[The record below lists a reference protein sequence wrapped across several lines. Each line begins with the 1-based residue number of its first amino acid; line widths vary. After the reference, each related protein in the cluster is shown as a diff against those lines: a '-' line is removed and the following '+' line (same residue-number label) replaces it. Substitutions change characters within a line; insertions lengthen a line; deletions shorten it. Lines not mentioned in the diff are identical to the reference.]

1 MLQTQGCLALRGSSS
16 LAEVSDF
23 QGSRM
28 RGLKQKVKVCKQKNA
43 TELPSWIFPAEHNAK
58 NKQLA
63 QMTNAGLPEGWS
75 KTCWI
80 QQYVLHR
87 VRRSFASGPL
97 QGRQQYF
104 LKEKCHLKKCGK
116 FSCSTSYM
124 FLLSN
129 SHWSYFRLDLRVLS
143 TARRLNDMLFKFS
156 DNIMIY
162 LLLYLAVT
170 FILLI
175 NKPT

>member
-1 MLQTQGCLALRGSSS
+1 MS
-16 LAEVSDF
+16 LTEVSDF

-28 RGLKQKVKVCKQKNA
+28 RGLKQKVKLSKTQDA
-43 TELPSWIFPAEHNAK
+43 TEQPSFIFPTEHNAK
-58 NKQLA
+58 SKQLA
-63 QMTNAGLPEGWS
+63 QMTNAGLLGGWS
-75 KTCWI
+75 KACWI
-80 QQYVLHR
+80 QQYVLHEVNR
-87 VRRSFASGPL
+87 VLHQTHCKG
-97 QGRQQYF
+97 GKNVF
-104 LKEKCHLKKCGK
+104 LKKKKKKSLLKKCGK

-129 SHWSYFRLDLRVLS
+129 SHWSYFRLDLHVLS

-162 LLLYLAVT
+162 LLLYLALT

-175 NKPT
+175 NKST